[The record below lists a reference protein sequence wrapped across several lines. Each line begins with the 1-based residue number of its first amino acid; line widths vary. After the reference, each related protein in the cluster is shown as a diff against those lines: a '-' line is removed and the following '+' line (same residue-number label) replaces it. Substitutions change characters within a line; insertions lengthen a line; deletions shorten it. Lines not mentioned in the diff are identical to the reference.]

1 MLRRI
6 RHAGNPAGNPDWM
19 EPWCACF
26 VEGLAEQG
34 YAQDDMYADRRIAR
48 NTFAAVRAR
57 GLDATAVDATVARSP
72 CRLPLEGSSK
82 QTQALWQGI
91 AAGFLDCLSESGVID
106 LPEPEDPPRPGSLEY
121 LRREHEGWLR
131 GQRGLSAG
139 TIRGHSKVFERFMRF
154 RFGDARICP
163 GPITVPDIWRNNFRR
178 EAANAVLRTQGWH
191 RGLLRYLHATGWN
204 RDDLS
209 WCVARLAHNRPPLSR
224 TLLSAND
231 IQRVRD
237 AARGDTDQARRDYAI
252 LLLTARLGLRA
263 PEVVAIRLDDIRWHR
278 GGILI
283 CGKGNL
289 HDALPLPV
297 GVGEALADYVRQ
309 WPEGIVLP
317 PVRLRACAQRGTSEY
332 NDGRSAAAHSDAT
345 GRIGAVPRTTWRAN
359 APPLPGDRDA
369 VRGRF
374 LR

>member
-1 MLRRI
+1 
-6 RHAGNPAGNPDWM
+6 
-19 EPWCACF
+19 
-26 VEGLAEQG
+26 
-34 YAQDDMYADRRIAR
+34 MYADRRIAR

-106 LPEPEDPPRPGSLEY
+106 LPEPEDPPRPGSLEH

-131 GQRGLSAG
+131 GQRGLSAS

-154 RFGDARICP
+154 RFGDAGICP
-163 GPITVPDIWRNNFRR
+163 GPNTVPDIWPSNFRR

-297 GVGEALADYVRQ
+297 GVGEALADYVRHGRKGLSCHLFVSARAPRGALRSTMTAARLLRTAIQ
-309 WPEGIVLP
+309 RAGLAPSPGPLGARMLHHSLATAMLHEGASFAELGGM
-317 PVRLRACAQRGTSEY
+317 LRHR
-332 NDGRSAAAHSDAT
+332 H
-345 GRIGAVPRTTWRAN
+345 RA
-359 APPLPGDRDA
+359 PTMI
-369 VRGRF
+369 
-374 LR
+374 